1 MCVHRMECTRDNME
15 CTNGMYARGTRIYMD
30 ARSGTY
36 HQDRGGRVMCMFA
49 WNAGVLTQPDVAIED
64 AAGAAPGQ
72 QQQGRPVPSSRGP
85 VCLPSAATRS
95 QSMLAFAFLFLF
107 LSCFVC
113 ALGEG
118 THRRSRKSVPVDFG
132 GGRSSSRAAIETM
145 QLAKSNYEKS
155 EHLQVNSA

>member
-1 MCVHRMECTRDNME
+1 MECTRDNME

-36 HQDRGGRVMCMFA
+36 HQDRGGRAMCMFA

-95 QSMLAFAFLFLF
+95 QSMLAFAFMFLF

-113 ALGEG
+113 ALG
-118 THRRSRKSVPVDFG
+118 G
-132 GGRSSSRAAIETM
+132 GHASKIEEVRARGLRGRALELESCDRNYAIGKVK
-145 QLAKSNYEKS
+145 L
-155 EHLQVNSA
+155 